1 MKKRICILL
10 SILCVFLLLLSA
22 GCRRTPGGEILMK
35 DGRLDLEGAGISIKN
50 VESVEIREA
59 GRTKGITDQEDIQEI
74 LNLMANLP
82 FSEYTVPT
90 NQEGGSTEAPGSRQ
104 MTVTLIGKEFQSK
117 VSLPLHDINGTY
129 YLAPGGDRVFLKF
142 IEDKAEEIFKDKI
155 LLNDLQS
162 ENESF
167 VTAFNESG
175 HGVIYYLYYFAPE
188 DHRSENYH
196 YYLERYET
204 DLLGE
209 DFPESGQAFVHS
221 GRRGE
226 INGVDWHFLYARFS
240 GLMSEEAAHSEDHW
254 DKTESIGFWR
264 TWNEQPVI
272 LKLSE
277 CGKDYQ
283 NVKDKDRDHGVLS
296 LLQAENEILG
306 TQKQLL
312 GNIEPSK

>member
-22 GCRRTPGGEILMK
+22 GCRKAPSGEILMK
-35 DGRLDLEGAGISIKN
+35 DGKLDLQGAGISEKN

-59 GRTKGITDQEDIQEI
+59 GRTKEITDQEDIQEI

-104 MTVTLIGKEFQSK
+104 MTVTLIGKKFRSEI
-117 VSLPLHDINGTY
+117 SLPLHDVNGTY

-142 IEDKAEEIFKDKI
+142 IEDKTEEIFKDKI
-155 LLNDLQS
+155 CLSDLHS

-167 VTAFNESG
+167 VVTFNESRC
-175 HGVIYYLYYFAPE
+175 GVIYYLYYFAPK
-188 DHRSENYH
+188 DHRAENYH

-204 DLLGE
+204 DRLLE
-209 DFPESGQAFVHS
+209 DFLESKTAFVHS

-226 INGVDWHFLYARFS
+226 INEVDWHILYARFS
-240 GLMSEEAAHSEDHW
+240 GLMSEEAARSEDHW
-254 DKTESIGFWR
+254 DKDESIAFWGPEG
-264 TWNEQPVI
+264 EQPVI

-283 NVKDKDRDHGVLS
+283 NVKDKDRDHGILS
-296 LLQAENEILG
+296 LLQAEYEILG
-306 TQKQLL
+306 TQKQLIE
-312 GNIEPSK
+312 NIKPSR